1 MGLMPEM
8 IQLFSDLAQ
17 LWVLLMDNP
26 ETIYAGREGNLLPLS
41 GRVFTFCALGAGDVG
56 DNGDAYCC
64 ANGGTLDGRREARWR
79 SAVVFSGG

>member
-8 IQLFSDLAQ
+8 IQLFSNLAQ

-26 ETIYAGREGNLLPLS
+26 EAIHTRREGNLLPLS
-41 GRVFTFCALGAGDVG
+41 SWVFTFCALGAGDVG
-56 DNGDAYCC
+56 DNGDVYCC

-79 SAVVFSGG
+79 PAVASSGG